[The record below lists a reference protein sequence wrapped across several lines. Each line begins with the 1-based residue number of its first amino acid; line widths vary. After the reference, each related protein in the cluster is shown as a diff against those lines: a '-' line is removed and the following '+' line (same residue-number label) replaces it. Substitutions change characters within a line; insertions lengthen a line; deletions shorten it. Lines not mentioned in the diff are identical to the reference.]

1 MRNIKRNEGIEEGV
15 NVYEYELGD
24 RGIYQRM
31 SQGIWILMRD

>member
-15 NVYEYELGD
+15 NEYGYELVD

-31 SQGIWILMRD
+31 MEWVEEYGY